1 MTNEYLLTFDIPK
14 ESNTLR
20 VRIFRDLTKLDA
32 KLIHHSLWKSQ
43 NLKELM
49 SIANEIK
56 KNGGTARILEE
67 KFIF

>member
-1 MTNEYLLTFDIPK
+1 MQNEFLLTFDIPK

-20 VRIFRDLTKLDA
+20 VRIFRDLINLNA
-32 KLIHHSLWKSQ
+32 KLIHHSLWRSE

-56 KNGGTARILEE
+56 RNGGNARILEE
-67 KFIF
+67 KFVF

>member
-1 MTNEYLLTFDIPK
+1 MQNEFLLTFDIPK

-20 VRIFRDLTKLDA
+20 VRIFRNLIKLNA
-32 KLIHHSLWKSQ
+32 KLIHHSLWKSE

-56 KNGGTARILEE
+56 RNGGTARILEE